1 MKKYIA
7 LLLSSAFTLTSV
19 TAIVAQQ
26 QDLKEAQ
33 RPEASTAVR
42 PEEKIIRETYKKLSK
57 LSRAATRIDR
67 DESLSVDSKLDDA
80 AFVQFE
86 LSNFKFGNIDEITKL
101 RRADLITPSTDDVLS
116 FRPYISTKNHGPEHI
131 AYKTNW
137 VKSEFGTLNDKK
149 FTVAEILRLFPKQS
163 YDIGEYVAYDVKV
176 SYLGKS
182 RTYRALALFHNLYA
196 SSQNLQPEFWDSVTG
211 TGGILM
217 DVRSERRPL
226 IGDKEKIAAPSINR
240 LRPNGNDS
248 TAFKIVAANW
258 NRLGPQPL
266 PVRKMRVPAV
276 QPVAQ

>member
-26 QDLKEAQ
+26 QDLKETQ

-149 FTVAEILRLFPKQS
+149 FTVAELLRLFPKQS
-163 YDIGEYVAYDVKV
+163 YDIGEYVAYDVKA

-196 SSQNLQPEFWDSVTG
+196 SSQNLQPQFWDSVTG

-217 DVRSERRPL
+217 DVRNERRPL
-226 IGDKEKIAAPSINR
+226 IGDKEEVATPMQIPHIKTARLAPMALTPR
-240 LRPNGNDS
+240 R
-248 TAFKIVAANW
+248 
-258 NRLGPQPL
+258 
-266 PVRKMRVPAV
+266 
-276 QPVAQ
+276 